1 VWYDHLPY
9 IPFPEHW
16 PIFTPKDKLGD
27 FLENYTKLMELNYW
41 GSTECLSSSY
51 DEGTGEWTVRVMRE
65 GQEVVLKPKELVLAT
80 GMSGKKNVPVIE
92 GQDVFAGEQQHSS
105 QHPGPDAYVDKKI
118 VVIGSNNSSFDIC
131 GALAEAGADVTM
143 LQRSSTCIVR
153 SETLM
158 DVGLGDLYSERA
170 VKSGITTERA
180 DLIFA
185 SVPYAIMHD
194 IEKEKFD
201 RIRKKDAGFYDKLK
215 NAGFML
221 DFGDDDSG
229 TYKHTY
235 IHTDALK
242 SRKMRGRKIT
252 SSVSCLACS
261 LPDIARAHILTHTHT
276 NSGMFM
282 KYLRRGSGYTTFIL
296 PPPLCYPCSAVLRC
310 HCSAASPL
318 TYTVGY
324 YTLF

>member
-9 IPFPEHW
+9 IPFPAHW

-51 DEGTGEWTVRVMRE
+51 DEGAGEWTVRVMRE

-80 GMSGKKNVPVIE
+80 GMSGKKNVPKIE

-158 DVGLGDLYSERA
+158 EVGLGDLYSERA

-201 RIRKKDAGFYDKLK
+201 RIRKMDAGFYDKLK

-229 TYKHTY
+229 THTH
-235 IHTDALK
+235 ITHTH
-242 SRKMRGRKIT
+242 T
-252 SSVSCLACS
+252 HTHTHVSCLAC
-261 LPDIARAHILTHTHT
+261 PFPGTARTHTLTHTHKLRHVHEV
-276 NSGMFM
+276 SAPRIWI
-282 KYLRRGSGYTTFIL
+282 LHRRRG
-296 PPPLCYPCSAVLRC
+296 LR
-310 HCSAASPL
+310 AANRRLHQAQTRRERQAP
-318 TYTVGY
+318 GQERRGAGKR
-324 YTLF
+324 